1 MAFKLQGLRWT
12 VWLAARQIAPRSVFF
27 APFESRGL
35 LIVKRLR
42 RPPGFSILLLGCAWM
57 AVSSLFRQTS
67 VSRFSDMARRSV
79 FGHGS
84 TLSFWTWLDAQF
96 SRARR
101 SAFFLGVL
109 TLHAVLWSLL
119 RRPLLACRPHVPRCW
134 ARHCV
139 QFGFTSSGSSP
150 LLPSWTSCS
159 VPRGLVL
166 RALFAALFVPR
177 WRQCPGW
184 PCPSTSPQP
193 WARVAVAVV
202 LPVGL
207 ALQFWA
213 PPALHVA
220 AVEAS
225 AHVSPGFMW
234 AHSGALAGPPSLV
247 GVLSPGHCGA
257 SRLLLAPTSSRPGAW
272 PCGRLPR
279 FLVHCSS
286 SWQRRLRFRALP
298 LSSSWSGSCW
308 PRAQLRPRA
317 TALSDCGSGCSLRY
331 GSHGTVFWHGCGCA
345 FVRQRLRPLR
355 LVLQVT
361 CRRSADARGCARL
374 RACAAR
380 SLFCVCACCC
390 VFARFC
396 AATKS

>member
-1 MAFKLQGLRWT
+1 MVGSEKI
-12 VWLAARQIAPRSVFF
+12 ARRSVFSHPSNREAF
-27 APFESRGL
+27 DCEASPSA
-35 LIVKRLR
+35 
-42 RPPGFSILLLGCAWM
+42 PGFSILQLGFAWM

-67 VSRFSDMARRSV
+67 VFPV

-84 TLSFWTWLDAQF
+84 TLSFRTWLDAQF
-96 SRARR
+96 SRFPRLCT
-101 SAFFLGVL
+101 AFFLGVL

-361 CRRSADARGCARL
+361 CRRSADARG
-374 RACAAR
+374 
-380 SLFCVCACCC
+380 
-390 VFARFC
+390 
-396 AATKS
+396 